1 MDFGLWT
8 PDQKQVTKEKVTA
21 RILSASWSPDGML
34 LALGMVNGVI
44 SLRNQQAQELQRIE
58 RKAPVWCLQFIP
70 DTGYGAGGGPLKAT
84 SLLSIQ
90 QQQGQGGTPNA
101 GQASGATSTA
111 GTETSDLLA
120 VGCWDKTYSLYRQ
133 ANKLFSHQA
142 YILCGIIEVS
152 PVSRVQGITN
162 KLQTVKPLDYYPL
175 SMAYSSNASSKTS
188 YLVRLRPTCSVGS
201 CSILMLLLSYP
212 RLCPDPTRS

>member
-8 PDQKQVTKEKVTA
+8 PDQKQVTKEKVSA
-21 RILSASWSPDGML
+21 RILSASWSPDGSL
-34 LALGMVNGVI
+34 LALGMVNEVI

-70 DTGYGAGGGPLKAT
+70 DTGYGAGGGPLKPT

-90 QQQGQGGTPNA
+90 QQQQQQGQGGTPSA
-101 GQASGATSTA
+101 GQTNGATSAA

-133 ANKLFSHQA
+133 AM
-142 YILCGIIEVS
+142 IV
-152 PVSRVQGITN
+152 
-162 KLQTVKPLDYYPL
+162 
-175 SMAYSSNASSKTS
+175 
-188 YLVRLRPTCSVGS
+188 
-201 CSILMLLLSYP
+201 
-212 RLCPDPTRS
+212 